1 MEGDP
6 PELPPSLKTAM
17 REEVFRHLR
26 GRTSFD
32 VYELELFEW
41 FVKET
46 EQILATMLEA
56 EQQFIGEQ
64 VASGREDINDSGI
77 IAVEYYTKRIRY
89 SHVIYMASLLEV
101 FLEREC
107 SRLTQALGPASI
119 SFELRELKGDQW
131 STKRRYLER
140 YGRFK
145 IPDTIWNDASA
156 VTTLRNALVHDNGI
170 VEDIPQKDRRR
181 LASCP
186 GVSLSSIEVTIEVEF
201 IRHGFEKMKELARFI
216 SYEVDAVVDRAIKPR
231 PVS

>member
-1 MEGDP
+1 MPGMGYMEGDP
-6 PELPPSLKTAM
+6 PELPPALKTAM
-17 REEVFRHLR
+17 REEVLRHLR
-26 GRTSFD
+26 GRTLFD

-107 SRLTQALGPASI
+107 SRLTQTLGPASI

-145 IPDTIWNDASA
+145 IPDTIWNVASA

-181 LASCP
+181 LDSCP
-186 GVSLSSIEVTIEVEF
+186 GVSL
-201 IRHGFEKMKELARFI
+201 
-216 SYEVDAVVDRAIKPR
+216 
-231 PVS
+231 